1 MSQGASVDKRKS
13 GRRDAGG
20 YRDFGLRML
29 IPLGFLVLLLLWIV
43 GFLPG
48 EVFVPAMVIAGAGL
62 LPGGAVGLFT
72 GIRGPFWLIYAL
84 IFAELAVWF
93 LLPDPWRGLA
103 PVCVPASATGF
114 LLGKEIAFFRS
125 NRHPKFSA
133 ATWVV
138 AGDGITEVGEA
149 KRRGL
154 SRLAN
159 WESPKD
165 GRFVVAL
172 GHRRFEAWGSAGD
185 GFVVHAARDGRD
197 FATLGVLARVP
208 HQNKEV
214 SIPLDTRGLTG
225 WVPVGVKVPAQV
237 AEQALDGF
245 FETQGAM
252 DLPGWAWEYG
262 AQAEDLRF
270 D

>member
-1 MSQGASVDKRKS
+1 MDKHKV
-13 GRRDAGG
+13 GNCGVGG

-29 IPLGFLVLLLLWIV
+29 FPSGFLVLLLVLV
-43 GFLPG
+43 GSLPG
-48 EVFVPAMVIAGAGL
+48 GVFVPAMVIAGAGL
-62 LPGGAVGLFT
+62 LTSGPVGFFT
-72 GIRGPFWLIYAL
+72 GIRGPFWLIYGL
-84 IFAELAVWF
+84 IFTELAVWF

-103 PVCVPASATGF
+103 PVCVPASAIGF
-114 LLGKEIAFFRS
+114 LLGKEIAFFHS
-125 NRHPKFSA
+125 NRRQQVSA
-133 ATWVV
+133 TTWVV
-138 AGDGITEVGEA
+138 AGDGIADVAEA

-154 SRLAN
+154 SRLEN
-159 WESPKD
+159 WESLKD

-185 GFVVHAARDGRD
+185 GFIVHAARDGRD

-208 HQNKEV
+208 HQNEEV

-225 WVPVGVKVPAQV
+225 WVPLGVKVPAQV
-237 AEQALDGF
+237 AVQALDGF

-270 D
+270 V